1 MRDVIIIGSGPAG
14 LTAALYVA
22 RANLKP
28 LVIEGLEAGGQLT
41 LTTMVENWPGFRD
54 GIMGPALMA
63 EMRAQAERF
72 GAEMV
77 TGNVTAVN
85 VRERPFTVHTAD
97 AQYTAG
103 ALIIATGA
111 SARLL
116 GLPSERSLM
125 GHGVSTCATCDGYF
139 FRGQPVVVVG
149 GGDTA
154 VEEAIFL
161 TKFASHVT
169 VVHRRD
175 SLRASKV
182 LQDKVFANPKV
193 SFEWNAEVQEVQDP
207 GKSEV
212 TLVVLRD
219 TKTGDTK
226 ELIAAGLFVAIGH
239 TPNTSLFAGQLDLD
253 PNGYIV
259 SQGTRTNVPGVFACG
274 DVQDHVYRQAIT
286 AAGTGCMAAI
296 DVERYLDGL
305 PEQIGETK
313 VSA

>member
-77 TGNVTAVN
+77 MGNVTAVN

-182 LQDKVFANPKV
+182 LQDKIFANPRV
-193 SFEWNAEVQEVQDP
+193 SFEWHAEVQEVKDP
-207 GKSEV
+207 GKGEV
-212 TLVVLRD
+212 TLVVLQD

-239 TPNTSLFAGQLDLD
+239 TPNTSLFAGQLDMD

-286 AAGTGCMAAI
+286 AAGTGCMAAM

-305 PEQIGETK
+305 PEEIGETK